1 MQTGLPGLQSCG
13 RGNVNHLA
21 GKCASP
27 LCTPPRALPRL
38 HAPFYSLSTN
48 NQALLGNSKK
58 HASRILDTPPTR
70 IHLLQHA
77 SVQHPE
83 PMPVDKKHPSTS
95 VPRLLT
101 KLQAAHGA
109 SITALFCLTDKY
121 DEKLVV
127 SSSLDKSLC
136 TWRVTNCKQPPPP
149 GTTRGPDAPP
159 LPPLLDANG
168 NPKLEVQVVRLKAP
182 RAPVFSIVRQPSP
195 AVGSVFSPTAEVL
208 FCGNA
213 AKEMFAWEV
222 KPCPFDDPC
231 PANFQMVATE
241 YSGWVRSLAI
251 MGKWL
256 ISCGCNCLRQ
266 HDTSFPL
273 PKEVS
278 NIEQA
283 FKGDIL
289 TIAAGQNKVY
299 AGCTDGCL
307 RSWSLN
313 SKSGALSLGKEVVGA
328 HSSRITGLT
337 IHGPHL
343 YSVSLDGCIRVWRT
357 QDLVCV
363 AQVKA
368 AHDGKKIHAVA
379 FGPDDILYTGGDDK
393 LVRRWK
399 PLTSHP
405 ALIVDSQP
413 AAPPSP
419 VTPSTSVNAT
429 TGEVTST
436 LPSDSDSDGLDSH
449 DCDLG
454 GSLPASREATPSA
467 GGTPSGDGLSA
478 AANQE
483 PSTASAALQPS
494 SSAGSSRNGGGMERG
509 TGNTQEAGTLRA
521 SAASLGG
528 AAEGGRLNQRLG
540 SEAMNSSTNGTGV
553 EEHAGNEVLQLQ
565 VAPGGPLAAHESGLR
580 CIAAG
585 SNQVLVSGDAN
596 GDLCIWATNPSSPVA
611 KPS

>member
-1 MQTGLPGLQSCG
+1 
-13 RGNVNHLA
+13 VNLLA
-21 GKCASP
+21 GNLASP
-27 LCTPPRALPRL
+27 LCTPSRALPRWN
-38 HAPFYSLSTN
+38 APFYRLPVNNYHSL
-48 NQALLGNSKK
+48 LCKK
-58 HASRILDTPPTR
+58 HTCTELR
-70 IHLLQHA
+70 IHLLRASSPVGQA
-77 SVQHPE
+77 SVLHSPDAQPA
-83 PMPVDKKHPSTS
+83 DKKPPSS
-95 VPRLLT
+95 SMPRLLT

-109 SITALFCLTDKY
+109 SVTALFCLTDKY

-136 TWRVTNCKQPPPP
+136 TWRVTNCKQPLPP
-149 GTTRGPDAPP
+149 GTIQDPDAPP
-159 LPPLLDANG
+159 LPPLLDAYG

-222 KPCPFDDPC
+222 KPCLLDDPC

-289 TIAAGQNKVY
+289 TIAAGHNKVY
-299 AGCTDGCL
+299 AGCADGCL

-313 SKSGALSLGKEVVGA
+313 SKSGALTLGKEVTGA
-328 HSSRITGLT
+328 HSSRITGLA

-343 YSVSLDGCIRVWRT
+343 YSVSLDGCIHVWRT
-357 QDLVCV
+357 HDLVCV

-368 AHDGKKIHAVA
+368 AHDNKKIHAIA

-393 LVRRWK
+393 LIRRWK

-405 ALIVDSQP
+405 AFFADSQP

-419 VTPSTSVNAT
+419 VSPSTSIDAT

-436 LPSDSDSDGLDSH
+436 LPSGSESEDLDSQ

-454 GSLPASREATPSA
+454 GSLMASREATPSA
-467 GGTPSGDGLSA
+467 GGSPSGNGLSA
-478 AANQE
+478 AANQV
-483 PSTASAALQPS
+483 PSTSSAALQPS
-494 SSAGSSRNGGGMERG
+494 SAEGASNNGGTGVG
-509 TGNTQEAGTLRA
+509 TGSTHKA
-521 SAASLGG
+521 STSRTGAPSLGG
-528 AAEGGRLNQRLG
+528 VAAGGKVSQGSGNEATSSSKNGTSAEGDAR
-540 SEAMNSSTNGTGV
+540 
-553 EEHAGNEVLQLQ
+553 HEVLQLQ
-565 VAPGGPLAAHESGLR
+565 PAPGGPLAAHESGLR

-596 GDLCIWATNPSSPVA
+596 GDLCIWATHPSSPVA